1 MFIKLKGQT
10 IGGHLLNRVVSNEDT
25 VKIVLQRE
33 TIRVACPGIGKQ
45 VHDEIDQAL
54 SKKTTQMLDID
65 ALIVKVTPEP
75 EEEPVE
81 EEEVAD
87 TEAPEEEPVEEAD

>member
-1 MFIKLKGQT
+1 MFIKLNGQT
-10 IGGHLLNRVVSNEDT
+10 IGGHLLNRVVSNEDA

-33 TIRVACPGIGKQ
+33 TIRIDCPGIGKE
-45 VHDEIDQAL
+45 VHGEIDQAL

-65 ALIVKVTPEP
+65 ALVVKVTPEP

-81 EEEVAD
+81 EEVAG